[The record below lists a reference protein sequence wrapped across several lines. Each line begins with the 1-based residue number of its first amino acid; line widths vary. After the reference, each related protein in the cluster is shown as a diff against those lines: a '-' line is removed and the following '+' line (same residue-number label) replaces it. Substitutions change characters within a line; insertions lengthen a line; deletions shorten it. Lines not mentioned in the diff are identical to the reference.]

1 MKDDLNLLPAL
12 CGAKRCNT
20 LQLQWFA
27 EGGAGAAESGD
38 ASPGQAAAAPVQ
50 EPESPGSDEA
60 AKKNAAFEKLIR
72 GEYKEQFSA
81 RTQRIIDQRF
91 KQSRG
96 AQQLAKD
103 LARQYGL
110 APDDYTG
117 IARAAQDSRTADAD
131 ARREKAQSLEAE
143 YREAGAKQICARWQQ
158 EGEELARAYPDFV
171 MQRELTNPVFA
182 DLLRAGVPLRTAYEA
197 CHLDE
202 ILGGAMQFAADKAAA
217 AAQTR
222 AAALARRPQENGVRP
237 SAGSVMQPDVN
248 ALTLAQREQI
258 ERRVARGER
267 IRF

>member
-1 MKDDLNLLPAL
+1 M
-12 CGAKRCNT
+12 
-20 LQLQWFA
+20 
-27 EGGAGAAESGD
+27 
-38 ASPGQAAAAPVQ
+38 Q
-50 EPESPGSDEA
+50 E
-60 AKKNAAFEKLIR
+60 N
-72 GEYKEQFSA
+72 
-81 RTQRIIDQRF
+81 
-91 KQSRG
+91 
-96 AQQLAKD
+96 
-103 LARQYGL
+103 RQ
-110 APDDYTG
+110 
-117 IARAAQDSRTADAD
+117 ADAD
-131 ARREKAQSLEAE
+131 ARREKVQSLEKE
-143 YREAGAKQICARWQQ
+143 YREASAKQICAQWQK
-158 EGEELARAYPDFV
+158 EGEDLRGQYPDFV

-222 AAALARRPQENGVRP
+222 AAALAQRPLENGVRP